1 VPSQAPMSSCF
12 CDIQE
17 GGSRQNVLARARRP
31 RPRRATLPPPSAT
44 TRTPGR
50 RTLPSIHKQPD
61 GLGRSTTTGLP
72 PGWSPGEG
80 EPRLTDVCGERAI
93 GVEAGCRRESL
104 TATAQACISAAPRDL
119 SWWATVSNATGLT
132 PTSSTS
138 RTERPTTLVLQA
150 ATPIAPSLR
159 MIAAPARR
167 SGAPVA
173 ANERTRGAP
182 ALFARRA
189 RRPEHVGIRR
199 REKPPVRRLSERE
212 RRDSNP
218 RWEPHRDSLRYRYR

>member
-1 VPSQAPMSSCF
+1 VQP
-12 CDIQE
+12 
-17 GGSRQNVLARARRP
+17 RYRRVRRP
-31 RPRRATLPPPSAT
+31 D
-44 TRTPGR
+44 
-50 RTLPSIHKQPD
+50 PD
-61 GLGRSTTTGLP
+61 TVRY
-72 PGWSPGEG
+72 PGEG

-189 RRPEHVGIRR
+189 RRPEYVGIRR

-218 RWEPHRDSLRYRYR
+218 CWEPHRDSLRYRYR